1 MEITVSSKARNQDIA
16 LPLKCLCSMTLSK
29 SISLNLKILFFFFGK
44 IRDFF
49 TITQDSKTQ
58 VLLSLKIFKLNEYSR
73 LKTLAT

>member
-29 SISLNLKILFFFFGK
+29 SISLNLKILFFLVKSG
-44 IRDFF
+44 IFF